1 MDHAE
6 SMKFLRLLSEL
17 SRGEGAIVARVEHIG
32 DDDVVADRLEALG
45 IVPGE
50 PVRIV
55 ATGPFGGEP
64 RVVLVG
70 STRFALR
77 RAEAARVAV
86 RERQDQDAR
95 DE

>member
-1 MDHAE
+1 MDHPE
-6 SMKFLRLLSEL
+6 STNL
-17 SRGEGAIVARVEHIG
+17 SRRLSDLARGDSAIVSRVEHLG
-32 DDDVVADRLEALG
+32 SDDLVSDRLEALG
-45 IVPGE
+45 LVPGE

-77 RAEAARVAV
+77 RAEAHRVVV
-86 RERQDQDAR
+86 RERDDQDAHH
-95 DE
+95 E